1 MVAPSAHADHE
12 PAPIPLCSVSGRQPG
27 GGPEGPPEHGGGEAA
42 SRAQEGPGAAPLG
55 TTRLMRQL
63 LAAEKVIAARQ
74 GARAARFERRQQ
86 SVEWL
91 IGLARIEAG
100 KTYVA
105 APGTT
110 AKSADWV
117 QPSRVARCRMPVA
130 LGVGVHGTGETGA
143 HYSGVERCGSI
154 WACPVCAAVIRRGR
168 SEEVQEAVNRWEVE
182 GGWLL
187 FVTLTLR
194 HKRGDPLALTLNA
207 SLEAFR
213 RLTAGGRWQAA
224 RVEYGIVGQVRA
236 SEVTYGQ
243 NGWHPH
249 VHALF
254 FVEKLLDDDAVAR
267 FETWLY
273 ERWIDGVQR
282 AGARLPSRLRAVDV
296 RRSSG
301 DGTVVAQYLS
311 KLQDGAGA
319 ATKGIGAEMVRFD
332 FKSGRGG
339 SLTPFELLDSE
350 RAEDDDDDRARR
362 ALWWEYFKATKGRRA
377 ITWSRGLREMLAM
390 TGPEFDKTDEEI
402 LAETVAQEV
411 RYTVPAGAYRR
422 VMNQPAIL
430 ALILALV
437 EDDRVAES
445 EQLARYGIAADA
457 VPSLPLDPVRAAA
470 AAGP

>member
-1 MVAPSAHADHE
+1 MVAPSAHAEHE
-12 PAPIPLCSVSGRQPG
+12 LAPIPLCSVSGRQPG

-55 TTRLMRQL
+55 TTPRITRPLM
-63 LAAEKVIAARQ
+63 AAEKVIAARQ
-74 GARAARFERRQQ
+74 AARAAKFERRQT

-100 KTYVA
+100 KSYVA

-110 AKSADWV
+110 SKSSDWAR
-117 QPSRVARCRMPVA
+117 PSRVATCRMPVEDA
-130 LGVGVHGTGETGA
+130 VGVHGTGQTGA

-154 WACPVCAAVIRRGR
+154 WSCPVCAAVIRRGR
-168 SEEVQEAVNRWEVE
+168 SEEVQEAVTRHEAD

-213 RLTAGGRWQAA
+213 ALTAGRRWKAA
-224 RVEYGIVGQVRA
+224 RVEYGIVGQIRA

-249 VHALF
+249 IHALF
-254 FVEKLLDDDAVAR
+254 FVDQLLDDDALAR
-267 FETWLY
+267 FEGWLH
-273 ERWIDGVQR
+273 ERWVDGVQQ
-282 AGARLPSRLRAVDV
+282 AGARLPSKLRAVDV

-319 ATKGIGAEMVRFD
+319 ATKSIGAEMVRFD

-350 RAEDDDDDRARR
+350 HSQDADDDRARR

-377 ITWSRGLREMLAM
+377 ITWSRGLRELLDM
-390 TGPEFDKTDEEI
+390 TGSQFDLTDEEI
-402 LAETVAQEV
+402 LADTVAQEK
-411 RYTVPAGAYRR
+411 RYEVPVGAYRR

-430 ALILALV
+430 GLILSLV
-437 EDDRVAES
+437 EDDRVPES
-445 EQLARYGIAADA
+445 EQLARYGIAD
-457 VPSLPLDPVRAAA
+457 DA

>member
-12 PAPIPLCSVSGRQPG
+12 PASIPLRSVSGRQPG

-55 TTRLMRQL
+55 TSRITRPLM
-63 LAAEKVIAARQ
+63 AAEKVIAARQ
-74 GARAARFERRQQ
+74 GARLAKFERRQQ

-105 APGTT
+105 PPGTT

-117 QPSRVARCRMPVA
+117 RPARVARCRMPVEDA
-130 LGVGVHGTGETGA
+130 VGVHGTGATGA

-168 SEEVQEAVNRWEVE
+168 SEEVQEAVTRWETE

-194 HKRGDPLALTLNA
+194 HKRGDPLDLTLNA

-213 RLTAGGRWQAA
+213 RLTAGRRWQAA
-224 RVEYGIVGQVRA
+224 RVEYGIVGQIRA
-236 SEVTYGQ
+236 SEITYGQ

-254 FVEKLLDDDAVAR
+254 FVEKLLDDAEVAR
-267 FETWLY
+267 FEGWLY
-273 ERWIDGVQR
+273 ERWVDGVQR

-319 ATKGIGAEMVRFD
+319 ATKSIGAEMVRFD

-339 SLTPFELLDSE
+339 SMTPFELLD
-350 RAEDDDDDRARR
+350 AEHGQDADDDRARR
-362 ALWWEYFKATKGRRA
+362 ALWWEYYRATKGRRA
-377 ITWSRGLREMLAM
+377 ITWSLVLRELLDM
-390 TGPEFDKTDEEI
+390 TGPQFDLTDEEI
-402 LAETVAQEV
+402 LADTVAQEKQ
-411 RYTVPAGAYRR
+411 YEVPAADYRR

-430 ALILALV
+430 GLILSLV
-437 EDDRVAES
+437 EDDRVSES
-445 EQLARYGIAADA
+445 EQLARYGIADE
-457 VPSLPLDPVRAAA
+457 V